1 MSELLLNSEEWLVK
15 DGRSLAFAMTRMA
28 FTVLQ
33 SHSYSSCLEKF
44 AMYELK

>member
-1 MSELLLNSEEWLVK
+1 VK

-33 SHSYSSCLEKF
+33 SNSYANCLEKF
-44 AMYELK
+44 AMYERK